1 MINAAYR
8 NYRTFDD
15 FIRDI
20 LFTVMEDHH
29 VVIICNWQDVQGLI
43 ASINNKV
50 LNGKSLALDIE
61 SAYHFDDDI
70 ATAQMN
76 DGNMLITIFDNATV
90 ICEAALFTDKPISFI
105 DSKYFV
111 EYDAICAMNYAITNT
126 IIPFKIEQKIRF

>member
-1 MINAAYR
+1 MINASYKKYS
-8 NYRTFDD
+8 NYDD

-29 VVIICNWQDVQGLI
+29 AVIICNWQDAQGLI
-43 ASINNKV
+43 ASINGKV
-50 LNGKSLALDIE
+50 LNGKSLTLDID

-76 DGNMLITIFDNATV
+76 DGNMLITIFDNAIV
-90 ICEAALFTDKPISFI
+90 ICEAALFTDKAISFI

-111 EYDAICAMNYAITNT
+111 ERDAICAMDYAITNT
-126 IIPFKIEQKIRF
+126 IIPFKIEEKIRF

>member
-1 MINAAYR
+1 MINASYKKYA
-8 NYRTFDD
+8 NYDD

-29 VVIICNWQDVQGLI
+29 TVIICNWQDAQGLI
-43 ASINNKV
+43 ASINGKV
-50 LNGKSLALDIE
+50 LNGKTLALDID
-61 SAYHFDDDI
+61 SAYDFDDEI
-70 ATAQMN
+70 VTAKMN

-111 EYDAICAMNYAITNT
+111 EYDAVCAMNYAITNT